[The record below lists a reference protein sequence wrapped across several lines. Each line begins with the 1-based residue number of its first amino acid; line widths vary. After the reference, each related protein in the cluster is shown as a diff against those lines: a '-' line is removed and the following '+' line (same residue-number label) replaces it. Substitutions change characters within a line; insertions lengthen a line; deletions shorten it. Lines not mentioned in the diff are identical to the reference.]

1 MLEFSFN
8 FNLASARTTI
18 SKCACNVYLI
28 RLHSR
33 INIVIPIFSTLR
45 EKALALLSPQNMLTY
60 NCIALYIA
68 KSIIVV
74 YRVALAAKIDSVL
87 AKKCV
92 AYRLIRSV
100 LDF

>member
-8 FNLASARTTI
+8 FNLASARATI
-18 SKCACNVYLI
+18 SKCVCNVYLI
-28 RLHSR
+28 RFHSR
-33 INIVIPIFSTLR
+33 INIVIPIFSTLC
-45 EKALALLSPQNMLTY
+45 EKALVLLSPQNMLTY

-87 AKKCV
+87 AKECV